1 MQFLSLA
8 QVRLGECAGLR
19 PPGRSILRPM
29 NRLTSMPN
37 GNPDEDKLKFER
49 LSWNLLGYLTTNE
62 ESGVLTFI
70 ALDGESAAQKPRSL
84 N

>member
-1 MQFLSLA
+1 MRGFKAAGSEYLA
-8 QVRLGECAGLR
+8 
-19 PPGRSILRPM
+19 PM